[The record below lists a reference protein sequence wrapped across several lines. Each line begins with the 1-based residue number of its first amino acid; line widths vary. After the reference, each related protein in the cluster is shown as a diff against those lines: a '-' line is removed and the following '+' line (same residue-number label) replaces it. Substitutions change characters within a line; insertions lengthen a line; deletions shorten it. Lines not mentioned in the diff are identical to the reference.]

1 MDIQQQNSSALMLPC
16 LAQGHISPYLE
27 LAKRLSSRNFNI
39 YFCSTPINLE
49 LIRKNVKGES
59 SLIQFIDLHLPSLL
73 ELPPHHH
80 TTRDLPPHLF
90 PSLVAAFD
98 AAKPTFCNVL
108 RTLKP
113 NLVIHDFLQP
123 GAAAAANEQD
133 VRAVMSIATGATG
146 SSSAAHYVK
155 NPTMEHAIQEAE
167 FKKSLQWF
175 DGTNNGITNKH
186 SFLECLGRSP
196 NMVLITSSRIIEASY
211 IDYMSVLLGKQ
222 VIPVSMAEQEGT
234 CFSCLSFL
242 WK

>member
-49 LIRKNVKGES
+49 LRRKNVKGES
-59 SLIQFIDLHLPSLL
+59 SMIQFIDLHLPSLL

-90 PSLVAAFD
+90 PILVAAFD

-196 NMVLITSSRIIEASY
+196 NMVLITSSRITEASY